1 MKENYNLEKI
11 QELINNKIEENL
23 HLDYKAS
30 GSLEKNEKK
39 ANEISKD
46 VSAFANSDGGVIIYG
61 IKEDSINK
69 HIPEKIDP
77 IDRNAIS
84 KEWIEQ
90 IIQGR
95 ISPRIQGINI
105 IPITINEPNEV
116 VYVVEIPKSDT
127 VHQANDRKYYK
138 RFNFNSEPMYDYEI
152 KDVLNRNKFPKI
164 ELEFEI
170 VINTY
175 EVTTN
180 NGFPHPTMSFLTP
193 QSPEKEI
200 KENIFLNVYARNNG
214 KVLANYINAYF
225 IFNKKFLSKNK
236 GQQGDDFE
244 EYFGDNTIRDVV
256 DVKFTG
262 FDTIKKYGPS
272 RYDPILPRLKFKV
285 KSLSLNKEILQSSS
299 SIKWEVYADNSE
311 PIRGETE
318 LKEIKIIN
326 EDISN

>member
-1 MKENYNLEKI
+1 MEENYNLERI
-11 QELINNKIEENL
+11 QELINNKVEENL

-95 ISPRIQGINI
+95 VSPRIQGINI
-105 IPITINEPNEV
+105 IPITINDPNEV

-170 VINTY
+170 KITTY
-175 EVTTN
+175 EIERN
-180 NGFPHPTMSFLTP
+180 NGFTPPTFSFLQP
-193 QSPEKEI
+193 QLPEKEI
-200 KENIFLNVYARNNG
+200 KENFNLNIYAKNSGKVFAKYVYASFVFNN
-214 KVLANYINAYF
+214 
-225 IFNKKFLSKNK
+225 KFLLKND
-236 GQQGDDFE
+236 GQQNDDFE
-244 EYFGDNTIRDVV
+244 EYFGDNTIRDIV
-256 DVKFTG
+256 DIKYTG
-262 FDTIKKYGPS
+262 FDAIKKYGPS
-272 RYDPILPRLKFKV
+272 RYDPILPRLRFKI
-285 KSLSLNKEILQSSS
+285 KSLKLNKEIFHSSS
-299 SIKWEVYADNSE
+299 VIKWEVYADNSE
-311 PIRGETE
+311 PIRGETD
-318 LKEIKIIN
+318 LKEIKIIK
-326 EDISN
+326 EQIL